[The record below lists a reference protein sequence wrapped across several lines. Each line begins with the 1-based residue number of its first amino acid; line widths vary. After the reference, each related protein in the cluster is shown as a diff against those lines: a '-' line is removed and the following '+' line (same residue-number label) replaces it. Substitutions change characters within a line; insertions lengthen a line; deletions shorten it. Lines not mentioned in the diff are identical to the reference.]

1 MGPSLQVVI
10 RRVGQKFGIF
20 DELIKYIYSMI
31 EIPRPLPIVAD
42 EIRRHLQFDFRDL
55 QIRPLHFYPYLL
67 YDNAIWRL
75 LRRGQSENSYISSS
89 GWGYLQWK
97 TILLGLPEN
106 LIGFT
111 TPSPT
116 NLILEYGH
124 PEYIWKVAPHTPV
137 THLRR
142 HLTHAHMTRNSLPVV
157 KSTNDTE
164 LCGNFLLFI
173 HGEHLPSDPNHGNRD
188 GKSKLISVD

>member
-1 MGPSLQVVI
+1 MPKRKRSYTGEAMILPPIARFLRWLQSMLTHYGGTDN
-10 RRVGQKFGIF
+10 RRLNMDRYWYVQKGERFLVDGQVQNGCVCKTPLLNGTSHPFFGGT
-20 DELIKYIYSMI
+20 
-31 EIPRPLPIVAD
+31 RTTRA
-42 EIRRHLQFDFRDL
+42 
-55 QIRPLHFYPYLL
+55 
-67 YDNAIWRL
+67 
-75 LRRGQSENSYISSS
+75 
-89 GWGYLQWK
+89 